1 VLLLIQIKQE
11 NKKIS
16 VWKNRFFYLC
26 FILIKILDIGMTIAC
41 DENGKFQIQHW
52 PPLPVDDSVAILQ
65 ILEVRI
71 NFKLYV
77 LWETIF

>member
-26 FILIKILDIGMTIAC
+26 FIFIGILDIGMTIAC